1 MSLPITKLVQDRMDE
16 LGVKRKAVV
25 IGVGY
30 KNIPRGVNKF
40 ANDLRTGKL
49 EGLFRYPLAKFLGID
64 LEVFE
69 QAMNDTAAIYKQE
82 RLAHISKQRELE
94 RANFKPHLWVN
105 KSCSVP
111 SPIFVV
117 ALLGQDTFL
126 RCDLPEN
133 IITLE
138 FPEQARIIKAAILEH
153 YARKRGSA
161 FPFGNILGYYYR
173 TAYDAKT
180 VMEFSIEGDLIN
192 NETGMPPIG
201 QATISLTKHPV

>member
-1 MSLPITKLVQDRMDE
+1 MSLPITKLIQDRMDE
-16 LGVKRKAVV
+16 LGVKRKEVV

-40 ANDLRTGKL
+40 ANDLRKGQL

-64 LEVFE
+64 LEVFK
-69 QAMNDTAAIYKQE
+69 QAMNDTEAIYKQA
-82 RLAHISKQRELE
+82 RLARISKQQELD

-133 IITLE
+133 IVDME
-138 FPEQARIIKAAILEH
+138 FPEQQRIIKAAILEH
-153 YARKRGSA
+153 YKHKKGSA
-161 FPFGNILGYYYR
+161 GPFGDIQGYYYR
-173 TAYDAKT
+173 KDYDSKT
-180 VMEFSIEGDLIN
+180 VIEFSAEGDLIN
-192 NETGMPPIG
+192 NDAGMPSIG
-201 QATISLTKHPV
+201 QATISLK

>member
-16 LGVKRKAVV
+16 LGVKRKEVV

-40 ANDLRTGKL
+40 ANALRTGRL

-69 QAMNDTAAIYKQE
+69 QALKDTEAIYKQARME
-82 RLAHISKQRELE
+82 RITKQQELE
-94 RANFKPHLWVN
+94 RANFKPHLWAK
-105 KSCSVP
+105 KSRGVP

-117 ALLGQDTFL
+117 AFFGQDTFL

-133 IITLE
+133 IVDME
-138 FPEQARIIKAAILEH
+138 FPEQLRIIKAAILEH
-153 YARKRGSA
+153 YKHKKGSA
-161 FPFGNILGYYYR
+161 GPFGDIQGYYYR
-173 TAYDAKT
+173 KDYDSKA
-180 VMEFSIEGDLIN
+180 VMEFSVEGDLIN
-192 NETGMPPIG
+192 NDAGMPPIG
-201 QATISLTKHPV
+201 QATISIK